1 MSTPTATSYPSS
13 RAGKPINIGDQVT
26 IVGQVNSVSGTG
38 PTATL
43 NVTLSGS
50 SVVLTTVQ
58 AQDVAASTQ
67 TL

>member
-13 RAGKPINIGDQVT
+13 RAGKPINIGDAVT
-26 IVGQVNSVSGTG
+26 IVGSVTAVSGTG

-43 NVTLSGS
+43 TVTLAGSGV
-50 SVVLTTVQ
+50 SVSTVQ
-58 AQDVAASTQ
+58 AQDVAASGQ